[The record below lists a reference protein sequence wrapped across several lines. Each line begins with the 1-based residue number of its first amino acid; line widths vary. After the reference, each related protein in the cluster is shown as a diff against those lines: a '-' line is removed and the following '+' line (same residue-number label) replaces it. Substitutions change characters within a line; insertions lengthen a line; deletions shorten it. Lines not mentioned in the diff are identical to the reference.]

1 MEIIEDNEE
10 AATKSKDTQALP
22 QVEHLTRVGF
32 IQAYDSYDSQLSLTR
47 T

>member
-1 MEIIEDNEE
+1 MVEMEIIEDNEE

-32 IQAYDSYDSQLSLTR
+32 I
-47 T
+47 